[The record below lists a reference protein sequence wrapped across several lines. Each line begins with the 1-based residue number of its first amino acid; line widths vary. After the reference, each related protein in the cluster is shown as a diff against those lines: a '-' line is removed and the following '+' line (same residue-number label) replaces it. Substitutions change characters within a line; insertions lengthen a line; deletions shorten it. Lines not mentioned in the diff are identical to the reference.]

1 MDISYLSGVIASPWD
16 IIRSI
21 VDIAIVSYVIYRL
34 LGLIIG
40 TRAEQLLKGLVLLLA
55 FTVAASFFKLSMVNW
70 LVEKMWIIFAI
81 ILPIVFQPEL
91 RRFLEQLGRGR
102 FFSSR
107 HYEENEN
114 IRDIKEI
121 VGAVEALSS
130 NRVGAL
136 IVMPRDTGIGE
147 YLESGTRLDA
157 HISSSL
163 LQTLFY
169 PNSPLHDG
177 AVVIKK
183 WRIES
188 AGCFLPLTVNPNL
201 NRELGTRHR
210 AAIGISELSDA
221 LVVVVSEE
229 TGVISLVGD
238 GEIRRNLDGATLQEI
253 LSRELNQVQYEAG
266 SWLRRWTGDGRDFK
280 KE

>member
-1 MDISYLSGVIASPWD
+1 LDISYLSGVFASPWD

-34 LGLIIG
+34 LGLLTG
-40 TRAEQLLKGLVLLLA
+40 TRAEQLLKGLILLLA
-55 FTVAASFFKLSMVNW
+55 FTVVASYFKLTMVNW
-70 LVEKMWIIFAI
+70 LMEKLWIVFAI
-81 ILPIVFQPEL
+81 VLPIVFQPEL

-107 HYEENEN
+107 YYENNEN
-114 IRDIKEI
+114 NRHIQEI
-121 VGAVEALSS
+121 VAAAEDLA
-130 NRVGAL
+130 RQKTGAL
-136 IVMPRDTGIGE
+136 MVLPRDTGIGE
-147 YLESGTRLDA
+147 YLDSGTRLDA
-157 HISSSL
+157 QISSSL
-163 LQTLFY
+163 LQSLFY

-177 AVVIKK
+177 AVIIKN
-183 WRIES
+183 WRIER

-238 GEIRRNLDGATLQEI
+238 GEIRRNLNGATLSEI
-253 LSRELNQVQYEAG
+253 LHRELSRLESETG
-266 SWLRRWTGDGRDFK
+266 SWFRRWTGDGR
-280 KE
+280 EPRQ